1 MKVDATILARSE
13 KTMHMWPPTAHLM
26 FVHFVSG
33 VLSLEMRGE
42 IGPDPMKWSVADVV
56 SYFTTAGFPEQAV
69 AFRAQVLCIPMFFP
83 CSPH

>member
-1 MKVDATILARSE
+1 
-13 KTMHMWPPTAHLM
+13 MWPPTVLLT
-26 FVHFVSG
+26 FVHFVCD

-69 AFRAQVLCIPMFFP
+69 AFRTQVLCVLMLCPLLFP
-83 CSPH
+83 LEGATGSVTCLLQ